1 MTQRI
6 RAHIQGAATALTLW
20 PQPCELKRLSFPAQ
34 VSVAKTPPTDEEAL
48 RDDWNKVGTD
58 LQTALHRVLPT

>member
-1 MTQRI
+1 MTKRI

-20 PQPCELKRLSFPAQ
+20 PQPYELKRLSLPAQ
-34 VSVAKTPPTDEEAL
+34 VRLTKRALTDEDAWRE
-48 RDDWNKVGTD
+48 DWDKVGAD